1 MTTPP
6 DDSHKKHVQELGPEL
21 NGFKLSTMMMQMAL
35 VVTQHRK
42 RGPFL
47 EINEEL

>member
-6 DDSHKKHVQELGPEL
+6 DDSHKKHVQKLAREL
-21 NGFKLSTMMMQMAL
+21 NGFKLSTMMQMAL
-35 VVTQHRK
+35 VVTQNRK

-47 EINEEL
+47 EINKEL